1 MFPQPPQKTNAYKRV
16 QRAVNGGL
24 LTKSPDCDLCGAG
37 GRLVAHHW
45 CGYSDEHATDVWW
58 ICHGC
63 NMKLTGERFH
73 DGSVTM
79 EQAKVIVRAR
89 MEKQIALM
97 VAGKAG

>member
-1 MFPQPPQKTNAYKRV
+1 
-16 QRAVNGGL
+16 
-24 LTKSPDCDLCGAG
+24 
-37 GRLVAHHW
+37 
-45 CGYSDEHATDVWW
+45 
-58 ICHGC
+58 
-63 NMKLTGERFH
+63 MKLTGERFH